1 MTPQP
6 LHRPFIGIQVLKDDY
21 CKIEGLLPQ
30 PSYHNTITS
39 STGVSIALVYVI
51 DGYITSPKQYKQISD
66 IKLAIKD
73 NLIVKFSMIE
83 EFYISEYTQGDGMP
97 YTLQE
102 LRTAFKSTYRA
113 YPKIYF
119 PPDKKSLYRHL
130 IIHGKKLR
138 YANLF
143 TLDAMISSALL
154 MNKALKDPLSIKEL
168 HKKVKG
174 AYGFILE
181 HLDQFPVSLGGAAL
195 KAAHSSGGKKRKAKQ
210 KADTHK
216 QIMEAIATG
225 DYTKANGK
233 VNVSKLSKS
242 LNINRSTIWRH
253 LQD

>member
-21 CKIEGLLPQ
+21 SKIEGLLPR
-30 PSYHNTITS
+30 PSYHDTLTS
-39 STGVSIALVYVI
+39 STGESIEVVYVI
-51 DGYITSPKQYKQISD
+51 EGYITSPKQYKQISD

-83 EFYISEYTQGDGMP
+83 EFYISEHTQGDGMP

-102 LRTAFKSTYRA
+102 LRTAFKATYRA

-130 IIHGKKLR
+130 VIHGKKLR
-138 YANLF
+138 YAGVF
-143 TLDAMISSALL
+143 TLDAMTSSALL
-154 MNKALKDPLSIKEL
+154 MNKALKDPLPIKEL
-168 HKKVKG
+168 HKKAKG
-174 AYGFILE
+174 AYRFILE

-195 KAAHSSGGKKRKAKQ
+195 KAAHSSGGKKRKVKQ

-242 LNINRSTIWRH
+242 LNINRSTVWRH
-253 LQD
+253 LQK